1 MKLEI
6 SLFRFDY
13 KSDYLPYYTKN
24 FIKVDKQK
32 TLLDILNTIN
42 QEYPFGYEKSTD
54 FNVVVNGV
62 YLTLGISIDELV
74 DNFGKDLTIEPI
86 SIRRAHT
93 DLLINQADFEDRLK
107 VLSEFIDEEDKKI
120 YEDYK
125 IYFYASNT
133 INYEYDYI
141 GDSILLLA
149 YDLIEKNPSN
159 EKEILEALNEYECSA
174 SYHTSLQNRV
184 YKIDSSI
191 EEKISKIKNKL
202 GLTKSVNEQDF
213 FLEKKNTIDFGIFDE
228 TKEIKHDFSDFN
240 LAYFKGIETDE
251 QTNKLIANLN
261 PKIINTPLSNIDLA
275 LDTFHLNSDFT
286 MKLASNVMLEAF
298 DNGADLI
305 IVDDENIFN
314 LFDSNRRSLEN
325 ACGREIP
332 IPVLHK
338 NELQKLACAEHES
351 VKESLSKHIIDPE
364 II

>member
-24 FIKVDKQK
+24 FIKVNKEK

-54 FNVVVNGV
+54 FTVVVNGV
-62 YLTLGISIDELV
+62 YLTLSVSLSEIV
-74 DNFGKDLTIEPI
+74 KNFGKDLTIEPI

-107 VLSEFIDEEDKKI
+107 VLSEFIDDEDKKK

-133 INYEYDYI
+133 INHEYDYI

-149 YDLIEKNPSN
+149 YDLIEKNPSS
-159 EKEILEALNEYECSA
+159 EKDILEALSEYECGA
-174 SYHTSLQNRV
+174 SYHTSLENRI

-191 EEKISKIKNKL
+191 EEKISKIKTKL
-202 GLTKSVNEQDF
+202 GLTKTLVEQDF
-213 FLEKKNTIDFGIFDE
+213 FLEKKNPIDFGSFDE

-240 LAYFKGIETDE
+240 ISYYKGVNEDL
-251 QTNKLIANLN
+251 QTKKLLDNLN
-261 PKIINTPLSNIDLA
+261 AKIINTSSANTDLA
-275 LDTFHLNSDFT
+275 LDTFHLNSEFT
-286 MKLASNVMLEAF
+286 MKLASTVMLEAF
-298 DNGADLI
+298 DAGADLI
-305 IVDDENIFN
+305 IVDDENTFN
-314 LFDSNRRSLEN
+314 VFDSNRKNLAN
-325 ACGREIP
+325 ACGREI
-332 IPVLHK
+332 ILPVIHK
-338 NELQKLACAEHES
+338 NELQKLACAQHDI